1 MLNKPA
7 TVPDIEADGIFKLI
21 VGVEFA
27 LVTVDEMVFPLVV
40 TVIGFTLV
48 TVPPVPVA
56 VNVFPVKVNPD
67 PMVTSPGAA
76 GVALILPNNLPPVIF
91 CILA

>member
-7 TVPDIEADGIFKLI
+7 VVPDTEADGIFK
-21 VGVEFA
+21 VMSGVVAE
-27 LVTVDEMVFPLVV
+27 LETVDDIVFPFVV

-56 VNVFPVKVNPD
+56 VNVFPVNVKPD
-67 PMVTSPGAA
+67 PIVISPGAA
-76 GVALILPNNLPPVIF
+76 GVAFILPNNLPPVIF